1 MPPSAVCC
9 EKLETFA
16 GDRHEFWD
24 AGQVPIGIGDLG
36 MADVGRERRHGVVD
50 IGVML
55 VPELNA
61 AADEGVAQV
70 MDAHL
75 AMAAPRDPTEVGAKL
90 LENLIDPPLRDET
103 AR

>member
-1 MPPSAVCC
+1 MSPSDVCC
-9 EKLETFA
+9 EKLETLA
-16 GDRHEFWD
+16 RDRHEFWD

-36 MADVGRERRHGVVD
+36 VADVGRERRHGVVD
-50 IGVML
+50 IGAML

-70 MDAHL
+70 VDAHL
-75 AMAAPRDPTEVGAKL
+75 AMATPRGPTEVGAKL